1 MDKDRT
7 YPGKQYQRSISLAS
21 GNNIKAGYIQNIT
34 GNEPHK
40 IYLFKDSTILAKIPY
55 GKSFQKEMTMV
66 FYNECY
72 PFHANGR
79 TFFKEMFNDTIFPS
93 IININPFHVG
103 TLN

>member
-7 YPGKQYQRSISLAS
+7 IPESNIKEVFPLAS

-55 GKSFQKEMTMV
+55 GKSFQKE
-66 FYNECY
+66 
-72 PFHANGR
+72 R
-79 TFFKEMFNDTIFPS
+79 
-93 IININPFHVG
+93 
-103 TLN
+103 